1 MASATHILTEAEA
14 TAHPPLEA
22 MVVRFAG
29 DSGDGMQ
36 LTGGQFTLS
45 TALAGRRQAARASST

>member
-1 MASATHILTEAEA
+1 MASATHLITEEESG
-14 TAHPPLEA
+14 AHPVMDA

-36 LTGGQFTLS
+36 LTGG
-45 TALAGRRQAARASST
+45 RRILLR